1 MTGSAVPAT
10 LTAHP
15 RIKMRL
21 LYGLLNQGEAY
32 LAPTWLTR
40 EQTPAQIHMHQSSQ
54 HQAVDLCINV
64 HHFDQHL
71 QTWFLAEYQSDP
83 SGVDRFQVPTIMQQT
98 PVIIDGSTLC
108 YM

>member
-1 MTGSAVPAT
+1 MPAT

-15 RIKMRL
+15 HKMRL
-21 LYGLLNQGEAY
+21 LYGLAKGEAY
-32 LAPTWLTR
+32 LPPTWLTR
-40 EQTPAQIHMHQSSQ
+40 EQTLAQIHMHPSSQ

-64 HHFDQHL
+64 HHLDQQL
-71 QTWFLAEYQSDP
+71 QTWFLAEYQFDP
-83 SGVDRFQVPTIMQQT
+83 SAVDGLQVPTIMQQT